1 MRINEEKGGGISMSS
16 PALPDKNMEQ
26 KSLLAIIGK
35 IILYLFL
42 IIMGLV
48 MITPLIWMLSTASK
62 TLTEVSSPQFNL
74 IPENFQLVENIV
86 SAFERAPIV
95 LFFRNSFVVA
105 ITVTIGRVLLCALAG
120 YSFAKFTYPGR
131 EFLFRIV
138 LSTMMIPFYVVVIP
152 LYIVVFQLGWLNS
165 LTALI
170 VPGLVNAFGIF
181 LMRQFMMSIPQE
193 LLDAARID
201 GASEPRIFITI
212 VLPLVRPA
220 LAALAVFTFMSSWD
234 SYIWP
239 LLAVTS
245 QDLLTL
251 PLGLSAFKDEY
262 VTIYN
267 ELMAVSL
274 IALIPT
280 FLLYAFFQRQ
290 FVEGIT
296 MSGIKG

>member
-1 MRINEEKGGGISMSS
+1 MSS
-16 PALPDKNMEQ
+16 LAVSKEQTAPSEQPEQ
-26 KSLLAIIGK
+26 KNVLEIVGRV
-35 IILYLFL
+35 ILYLFL
-42 IIMGLV
+42 IVMCIIML
-48 MITPLIWMLSTASK
+48 TPLVWMLSTASK
-62 TLTEVSSPQFNL
+62 SLQEVSSPQFNL
-74 IPENFQLVENIV
+74 LPEDFQLVQNFV
-86 SAFERAPIV
+86 SAFERAPI
-95 LFFRNSFVVA
+95 LKYFGNSFVVA
-105 ITVTIGRVLLCALAG
+105 IAVTIGRVLLCALAG
-120 YSFAKFTYPGR
+120 YSFAKFNYPGR

-181 LMRQFMMSIPQE
+181 LMRQFMLGIPQE

-201 GASEPRIFITI
+201 GASEPRLFVTI
-212 VLPLVRPA
+212 ILPLVRPA